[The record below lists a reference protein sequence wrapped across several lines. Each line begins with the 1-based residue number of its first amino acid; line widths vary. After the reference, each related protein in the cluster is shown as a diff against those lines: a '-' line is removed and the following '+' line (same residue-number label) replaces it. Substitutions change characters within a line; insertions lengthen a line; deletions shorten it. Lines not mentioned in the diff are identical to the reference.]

1 MLKPYMASAPPS
13 YNAPMPLPSSPQRA
27 SPLEAGLNA
36 FGRGFQRH
44 WLAILVGML
53 LTYSLLPFLA
63 PILMKI
69 GWTGPARILYTPYKF
84 TCHTLAFRSF
94 FLFGDQIAYS
104 RGDNPSSG
112 GEFQRL
118 SGINP
123 SSPAG
128 LIEAREFLG
137 NDEMGYK
144 TALCQRDI
152 AIYFVMALNGMAFA
166 LVRNRPRPIPW
177 PVFVLIG
184 IVPIALDGVSQ
195 LVSQPPLNLIA
206 FRESTWQLRAL
217 TGGMFG
223 FGLAW
228 LVFPILQE
236 GIFREEQARGAET
249 RGGP

>member
-1 MLKPYMASAPPS
+1 MPSPP
-13 YNAPMPLPSSPQRA
+13 PRT

-36 FGRGFQRH
+36 FGRSFQRH

-53 LTYSLLPFLA
+53 LAYSLLPFLA

-84 TCHTLAFRSF
+84 TCHTLAYRSF
-94 FLFGDQIAYS
+94 FLFGEQMVYS
-104 RGDNPSSG
+104 RGDDPSSG
-112 GEFQRL
+112 GDFQRL

-128 LIEAREFLG
+128 LLEAREFVG
-137 NDEMGYK
+137 NDAMGFK

-152 AIYFVMALNGMAFA
+152 AIYFAMALNGMVFA
-166 LVRNRPRPIPW
+166 LVRNRQRPIPW

-195 LVSQPPLNLIA
+195 LISQPPLNLIP
-206 FRESTWQLRAL
+206 FRESTWQLRVL
-217 TGGMFG
+217 TGALFG

-228 LVFPILQE
+228 LVFPIIQE
-236 GIFREEQARGAET
+236 GIFREPRPRAGA
-249 RGGP
+249 